1 MSDQLF
7 NIPNSF
13 PFLLLGLINIYDVKK
28 PLYPNIFYFKHNID

>member
-13 PFLLLGLINIYDVKK
+13 SFLLLGLINIYDVKK
-28 PLYPNIFYFKHNID
+28 PLQTLKQVK